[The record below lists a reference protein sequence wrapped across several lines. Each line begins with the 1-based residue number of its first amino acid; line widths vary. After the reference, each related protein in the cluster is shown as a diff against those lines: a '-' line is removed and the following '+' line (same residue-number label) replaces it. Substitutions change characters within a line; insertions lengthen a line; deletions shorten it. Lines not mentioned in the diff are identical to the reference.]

1 MNAASIAG
9 ALADDDRRRV
19 FAAVELGAGTLDEV
33 SSAATLPAARAT
45 TALGRLS
52 SVGLIVAGA
61 VRTLRGGRRGAAP
74 RRPRQRWPARRRD
87 EHAGSPA
94 AVRRVLDAF
103 VVDGR
108 IAQLPAAHAKRRV
121 VLDWLAQHFEPG
133 RRYREPDVNALLRE
147 HLDDV
152 AAGRRYLVDEGFLDR
167 AGGEYWRAGGSVRV
181 DHDLTGHRFAPV

>member
-1 MNAASIAG
+1 M
-9 ALADDDRRRV
+9 
-19 FAAVELGAGTLDEV
+19 
-33 SSAATLPAARAT
+33 
-45 TALGRLS
+45 
-52 SVGLIVAGA
+52 
-61 VRTLRGGRRGAAP
+61 
-74 RRPRQRWPARRRD
+74 
-87 EHAGSPA
+87 
-94 AVRRVLDAF
+94 RRVLDAF

>member
-19 FAAVELGAGTLDEV
+19 FAAVELGAGTVDEV
-33 SSAATLPAARAT
+33 SSAAALPAARAT

-52 SVGLIVAGA
+52 SVGVVVAGPSGRFEVA
-61 VRTLRGGRRGAAP
+61 VEALRRAA
-74 RRPRQRWPARRRD
+74 REALARPPRD
-87 EHAGSPA
+87 EHAASPA

-121 VLDWLAQHFEPG
+121 VLDWRCSASTSTTSPPGAATSSTRASSTAPAASTGALAA
-133 RRYREPDVNALLRE
+133 RC
-147 HLDDV
+147 
-152 AAGRRYLVDEGFLDR
+152 
-167 AGGEYWRAGGSVRV
+167 GS
-181 DHDLTGHRFAPV
+181 TMT

>member
-52 SVGLIVAGA
+52 SVGLIVAGPSGRFEVA
-61 VRTLRGGRRGAAP
+61 VEALRGAA
-74 RRPRQRWPARRRD
+74 REALARPPRD
-87 EHAGSPA
+87 EHAASPA

-133 RRYREPDVNALLRE
+133 RRYREPDVNALLRK